1 MKKIMACLCI
11 LALFNCKDNPEP
23 IKDYVTFSGRI
34 ENQFSDSL
42 IVRSRTY
49 SKKIKVNTDG
59 TFSDTLKVETGQYNI
74 YDGNES
80 TNMFLKNGFDINM
93 TLNTKQFDESV
104 KFTGIGSEHSS
115 FLAENALLQENML
128 DLDALAELDEKGL
141 EAKMAGFE
149 KDLMNFYESKTNID
163 TSLTNPMKKDIKP
176 MLKYYKGF
184 VGQKIALKRDLPKG
198 ADSPSFEGYVNYK
211 GGTTSLADLKGKF
224 TYIDVWA
231 TWCGPCKA
239 EIPSLKTLEHDY
251 AGKNI
256 NFVSLSID
264 DDRTHK
270 GSWDLAASDWRAM
283 VKDKELG
290 GIQIMAPKGWQS
302 EFIKNYKIT
311 GIPRFILVD
320 PNGKIVNADAPR
332 PSSDDIRNLFDSL
345 TI

>member
-1 MKKIMACLCI
+1 
-11 LALFNCKDNPEP
+11 
-23 IKDYVTFSGRI
+23 
-34 ENQFSDSL
+34 
-42 IVRSRTY
+42 
-49 SKKIKVNTDG
+49 
-59 TFSDTLKVETGQYNI
+59 
-74 YDGNES
+74 
-80 TNMFLKNGFDINM
+80 
-93 TLNTKQFDESV
+93 
-104 KFTGIGSEHSS
+104 
-115 FLAENALLQENML
+115 L
-128 DLDALAELDEKGL
+128 DK
-141 EAKMAGFE
+141 
-149 KDLMNFYESKTNID
+149 
-163 TSLTNPMKKDIKP
+163 
-176 MLKYYKGF
+176 
-184 VGQKIALKRDLPKG
+184 KIALKRDLPKG

>member
-1 MKKIMACLCI
+1 
-11 LALFNCKDNPEP
+11 
-23 IKDYVTFSGRI
+23 VTFSGRI

-59 TFSDTLKVETGQYNI
+59 TFSDTLKVETGRYNI

-184 VGQKIALKRDLPKG
+184 VGQKNCFEKR
-198 ADSPSFEGYVNYK
+198 
-211 GGTTSLADLKGKF
+211 LA
-224 TYIDVWA
+224 
-231 TWCGPCKA
+231 
-239 EIPSLKTLEHDY
+239 
-251 AGKNI
+251 
-256 NFVSLSID
+256 
-264 DDRTHK
+264 
-270 GSWDLAASDWRAM
+270 
-283 VKDKELG
+283 
-290 GIQIMAPKGWQS
+290 
-302 EFIKNYKIT
+302 
-311 GIPRFILVD
+311 
-320 PNGKIVNADAPR
+320 
-332 PSSDDIRNLFDSL
+332 
-345 TI
+345 